1 MYKKKKK
8 LKRAGIYIGAVILV
22 VWSVLPVL
30 WMFLSSITPSNEII
44 DASILLPK
52 HVTLDRYKM
61 ILWGEQIEGV
71 NRNAAAQSAVF
82 RQAMVNSTIVAVVTS
97 VSSSARHLHMR
108 LRDCGSKGT
117 VLCGSQHCFSSFCRR
132 SHC

>member
-71 NRNAAAQSAVF
+71 NRNAAAQSAVD
-82 RQAMVNSTIVAVVTS
+82 RKSVV
-97 VSSSARHLHMR
+97 
-108 LRDCGSKGT
+108 
-117 VLCGSQHCFSSFCRR
+117 
-132 SHC
+132 

>member
-82 RQAMVNSTIVAVVTS
+82 RQAMVNSTIVAVVTTGHPAVFS
-97 VSSSARHLHMR
+97 TVFPASAADLTADTI
-108 LRDCGSKGT
+108 LYCG
-117 VLCGSQHCFSSFCRR
+117 Q
-132 SHC
+132 